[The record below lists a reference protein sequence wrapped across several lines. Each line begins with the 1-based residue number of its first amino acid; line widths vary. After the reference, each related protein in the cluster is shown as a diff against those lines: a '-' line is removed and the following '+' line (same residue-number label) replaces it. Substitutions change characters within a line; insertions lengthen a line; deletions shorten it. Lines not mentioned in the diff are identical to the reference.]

1 MRRKLIPL
9 LLFFIV
15 LPVGGLV
22 YSVYMMKTQSEYQ
35 MPNRPSTQQV
45 QRKQPMQQAQRQQS
59 AQSDQLDNPAQRAQ
73 SKQSVQQAQRKQ
85 TVQPDQMDNPAQR
98 AQGKQP
104 ARQAKG
110 KQSAQQVQS
119 KQPAQQVQSAP
130 RQQESLPF
138 PAYSEFS
145 TRKRSAQ
152 QIQNGAERNASHSS
166 SAYSMYKTSKHNVHQ
181 VQGGYMQAATSDV
194 PFHPMRGQRIMTT
207 GAVYAS
213 TVYVPFDSKTPASY
227 SEDLAMADRGLRRA
241 KQDFIQRPDD
251 IPAQTSP
258 VGEPWI
264 LLVFALLFGGVV
276 ALRRRNRGASR
287 VHRGNHV
294 SYHTL

>member
-1 MRRKLIPL
+1 
-9 LLFFIV
+9 
-15 LPVGGLV
+15 
-22 YSVYMMKTQSEYQ
+22 
-35 MPNRPSTQQV
+35 
-45 QRKQPMQQAQRQQS
+45 MQQAQRQQS

-73 SKQSVQQAQRKQ
+73 RKQ

-98 AQGKQP
+98 AQGKQS
-104 ARQAKG
+104 AQQAKG
-110 KQSAQQVQS
+110 KQSAQKAQS

-241 KQDFIQRPDD
+241 KQDFVQRPDD

-264 LLVFALLFGGVV
+264 LVVCAAIFGGVI
-276 ALRRRNRGASR
+276 AWRRREKME
-287 VHRGNHV
+287 HQK
-294 SYHTL
+294 

>member
-1 MRRKLIPL
+1 M
-9 LLFFIV
+9 
-15 LPVGGLV
+15 
-22 YSVYMMKTQSEYQ
+22 QAEYQ
-35 MPNRPSTQQV
+35 MPT
-45 QRKQPMQQAQRQQS
+45 K
-59 AQSDQLDNPAQRAQ
+59 
-73 SKQSVQQAQRKQ
+73 
-85 TVQPDQMDNPAQR
+85 
-98 AQGKQP
+98 
-104 ARQAKG
+104 QAK
-110 KQSAQQVQS
+110 QQVQS
-119 KQPAQQVQSAP
+119 KQAGLRTQSKPAGLQVQPKQAKQQVQSKQAKQQVQSKQTKQQAQSKQAVRPAQNVSKRPESPQFPVYSGYTKRKYSAP
-130 RQQESLPF
+130 QVQSKPVKQ
-138 PAYSEFS
+138 PAGHPSPTYSV
-145 TRKRSAQ
+145 
-152 QIQNGAERNASHSS
+152 
-166 SAYSMYKTSKHNVHQ
+166 YKTSKHSVHQ

-251 IPAQTSP
+251 DPAQTSP

-264 LLVFALLFGGVV
+264 MAIFALLFGGIV

-287 VHRGNHV
+287 VLRGNHV

>member
-85 TVQPDQMDNPAQR
+85 TIQPDQMDNPAQR
-98 AQGKQP
+98 AQSKQP

-110 KQSAQQVQS
+110 KQS
-119 KQPAQQVQSAP
+119 AQQVQSAP

-166 SAYSMYKTSKHNVHQ
+166 SVYSVYKTSKHNVHQ

-194 PFHPMRGQRIMTT
+194 PFHPMRGRRIMTT

-264 LLVFALLFGGVV
+264 LLVFALLFGCIV